1 MATNPVAI
9 RKRPICFPSSI
20 ICFACS
26 FPDRRVT
33 SGLPVTHAEQSTI
46 HERGLLMRPGA
57 LPLFQ
62 QTLLD
67 IFIPPIGALVSRLL
81 AGGWASGVQ
90 GGNVSNKTKR
100 RQSVEFW
107 VLLGFVY
114 MVMFGIT
121 IYGCST

>member
-1 MATNPVAI
+1 
-9 RKRPICFPSSI
+9 
-20 ICFACS
+20 
-26 FPDRRVT
+26 
-33 SGLPVTHAEQSTI
+33 
-46 HERGLLMRPGA
+46 MRSGA
-57 LPLFQ
+57 LPLYQ
-62 QTLLD
+62 QILLD
-67 IFIPPIGALVSRLL
+67 VFIPPIGALVWRRM

-107 VLLGFVY
+107 VLLGLAY